1 MNEMQRKGE
10 KKQGIADTEWKK
22 RTEKNA
28 EKEKMQ
34 RQINGHTTG

>member
-1 MNEMQRKGE
+1 MNEMHRKGE
-10 KKQGIADTEWKK
+10 KKQGIAHAEWEK
-22 RTEKNA
+22 RKEKNA